1 MRIFVYGRLLT
12 DHISHLQNRPYLSS
26 ADRIKRLKAIDLLFN
41 LVLNIKPVG
50 FKESE
55 VHYLTE
61 FFIGRLSDSF
71 LIPCEVSQ
79 TLHLLV
85 SKWRIKDELVKRLC
99 IAIRQV
105 EMAQQSSE
113 IRFHFYKILGHL
125 LKHYL
130 AAVQSFAGEYTLI
143 FLQSVEGEKDP
154 RCLLLV
160 FDLFVFLNQNLDTSS
175 YEDDLFEVVSCYFP
189 IMYNPPKEVNKLH
202 ITKEN
207 LSAKLLV
214 CLTCNKQFA
223 VFLIHLLIDKFE
235 SPLEEVKIY
244 CYQALNRILEDA
256 DDFKLYAS
264 PMADFWSILKFD
276 CLKKRSKATMEIHG
290 HVERCLKLLTRVY
303 ALNDDLI
310 RKWFKMILNDLEACL
325 FNLDLNCYLPSTQT
339 LSAVSSVYTRYFTTI
354 SRLIIANAIHNYNAN
369 EHNSKRRVEALQ
381 SLYVFGEEID
391 KERDEFELDADEF
404 NDHQTLL
411 SKISLEKIALLKAQ
425 EDLESV
431 FDHVICFLF
440 KLPQANVEDD
450 ERLNGLITLK
460 RLLSLDILDL
470 DLTKYLNE
478 LFKLIKNYRE
488 PKYSAEL
495 FTTLEHFNQN
505 NCDLVQQSLTPGILA
520 ELTSSSSPIYFVKL
534 LQFCCRSLSLEQEK
548 QFVGYSLD
556 CFRSERTPADLIE
569 SICSTLKCHIQ
580 TGRTNAPFLGLF
592 FDGLLQP
599 LVDRLLKQ
607 ACDNRTA
614 VANQESMFGLIS
626 EVCRHLDDEKA
637 KQIQTFIFVLFSS
650 ESKVPSK
657 SCFLNF
663 SVSLD
668 SDNLLLLKLM
678 ESMLRGLRISGQ
690 DRAELRLVYTK
701 LFDKLIVTK
710 DLAVFQTL
718 INLIEICTAK
728 FEQTKP
734 IVSSL
739 AYVND
744 VYQDQALRVRY
755 LLVKFYASIV
765 KAFLTIG
772 SDQCQ
777 AIVKKLIAVLMK
789 EKNLDICKQV
799 VIGIKYIHD
808 PDEKLLTEA
817 NHVRCKSFLNQ
828 RFYYLII
835 PLLLKEYN
843 YLESE
848 DALNDLTL
856 IESEEQSKDE
866 YRKLTRSESES
877 SASTSKRAYSR
888 RDTDSFVV
896 KMITN
901 IESKIAAEKENEGQM
916 SNGSPA
922 NAKKPKIM
930 ADGVDD
936 PVKHTLNLRKNL
948 ISNAIILQINY
959 LPKAMIK
966 IELKKLQKIIVQNSL
981 NLNILSDCDVL
992 VNNQIDFLKLILE
1005 FNSKLLEDKIVNL
1018 VNFLCQYLG
1027 LNGTNMHVRCQILN
1041 CLELMA
1047 SNLNPV
1053 ELIKFKLDIIGQL
1066 RAMLDHKK
1074 RLVRYAAVSAINKWV
1089 TLGQPV

>member
-1 MRIFVYGRLLT
+1 M
-12 DHISHLQNRPYLSS
+12 
-26 ADRIKRLKAIDLLFN
+26 
-41 LVLNIKPVG
+41 
-50 FKESE
+50 
-55 VHYLTE
+55 HYLTE
-61 FFIGRLSDSF
+61 FFTGRLSDSF
-71 LIPCEVSQ
+71 LIPSEVSR

-85 SKWRIKDELVKRLC
+85 SKWRVKDELVKQLC

-130 AAVQSFAGEYTLI
+130 PAVQSFAGEYILV

-160 FDLFVFLNQNLDTSS
+160 FDLFVFLNQNLDTTG

-207 LSAKLLV
+207 LSDKLLL

-223 VFLIHLLIDKFE
+223 AFLIHLLIDKFE

-256 DDFKLYAS
+256 DDFKIYAS
-264 PMADFWSILKFD
+264 PMADFWNILKFD
-276 CLKKRSKATMEIHG
+276 CLKKRSTSTQQLHA

-303 ALNDDLI
+303 ALNDDLV
-310 RKWFKMILNDLEACL
+310 RKWFKMLLNDLEACL
-325 FNLDLNCYLPSTQT
+325 FNLDLNCYLPSTAT

-354 SRLIIANAIHNYNAN
+354 ARLIIANAIHNHETN

-391 KERDEFELDADEF
+391 KERDDFELDADEF

-411 SKISLEKIALLKAQ
+411 SKISLEKIELLKEQ

-440 KLPQANVEDD
+440 KLLQANLEDE
-450 ERLNGLITLK
+450 ERVNGLITLR

-470 DLTKYLNE
+470 DLTKYLGE
-478 LFKLIKNYRE
+478 LFTLIKNYRE

-505 NCDLVQQSLTPGILA
+505 HCDLVQQSLTPGILA

-534 LQFCCRSLSLEQEK
+534 LQSCCRSLSLEQEK

-556 CFRSERTPADLIE
+556 AFNSERTPADLIE
-569 SICSTLKCHIQ
+569 SICSTLKCHVQ
-580 TGRTNAPFLGLF
+580 ASRTNAPFLDLF

-599 LVDRLLKQ
+599 LVNRLLKR
-607 ACDNRTA
+607 ACDKKTA
-614 VANQESMFGLIS
+614 VANQETMFGLIS
-626 EVCRHLDDEKA
+626 EVCRQLDDEKA
-637 KQIQTFIFVLFSS
+637 KQIQTFIFVLFTS
-650 ESKVPSK
+650 ETKVPSK
-657 SCFLNF
+657 QSCFLNF
-663 SVSLD
+663 SVPLD

-678 ESMLRGLRISGQ
+678 ESMLRGLRIVGQ
-690 DRAELRLVYTK
+690 DREELRLVYTK

-710 DLAVFQTL
+710 DLAAFQTL
-718 INLIEICTAK
+718 ISLIEICTAK
-728 FEQTKP
+728 FEATKS
-734 IVSSL
+734 ILSSL
-739 AYVND
+739 AYVNE

-765 KAFLTIG
+765 KAFLTVG
-772 SDQCQ
+772 NDQCQ
-777 AIVKKLIAVLMK
+777 AIVKKLITVLMK

-799 VIGIKYIHD
+799 VVGIKYIHD
-808 PDEKLLTEA
+808 PDENLTEA

-848 DALNDLTL
+848 QALNDLTL
-856 IESEEQSKDE
+856 IESEEQSELE

-877 SASTSKRAYSR
+877 APTSKRAYAR

-901 IESKIAAEKENEGQM
+901 IESKIAAEKENEVTT

-922 NAKKPKIM
+922 NTKKPKIM
-930 ADGVDD
+930 ADGGDD
-936 PVKHTLNLRKNL
+936 PVKHSLNLRKNL

-959 LPKAMIK
+959 LPKPMIK
-966 IELKKLQKIIVQNSL
+966 IELKKLQKIIVQSSL

-992 VNNQIDFLKLILE
+992 VGNQIDFLKLILE

-1018 VNFLCQYLG
+1018 VNFLCQYL
-1027 LNGTNMHVRCQILN
+1027 NGTNMHVKCRILN

-1053 ELIKFKLDIIGQL
+1053 ELIKFKLDVIGQL

-1074 RLVRYAAVSAINKWV
+1074 RLVRYAAVSAVNKWV

>member
-1 MRIFVYGRLLT
+1 M
-12 DHISHLQNRPYLSS
+12 
-26 ADRIKRLKAIDLLFN
+26 
-41 LVLNIKPVG
+41 LNIKPSG
-50 FKESE
+50 FKDTE
-55 VHYLTE
+55 VHYLTD

-71 LIPCEVSQ
+71 LIPSEISQ

-85 SKWRIKDELVKRLC
+85 SKWAIKDELVKQLC

-105 EMAQQSSE
+105 EMSQQSSE
-113 IRFHFYKILGHL
+113 IRFHFYKILGHV

-130 AAVQSFAGEYTLI
+130 AAVRSFAGEYILI

-154 RCLLLV
+154 RCLLLI
-160 FDLFVFLNQNLDTSS
+160 FDLFVFLNQHLDTAS

-202 ITKEN
+202 ITKED
-207 LSAKLLV
+207 LSSKLLL

-223 VFLIHLLIDKFE
+223 PFLIHLLIDKFE

-244 CYQALNRILEDA
+244 CFQVLNKILEDA
-256 DDFKLYAS
+256 DDFKIYAS
-264 PMADFWSILKFD
+264 PMADFWNIVKFD
-276 CLKKRSKATMEIHG
+276 CLKKRTSSNLQILD
-290 HVERCLKLLTRVY
+290 HVERCLKLLTKVY
-303 ALNDDLI
+303 GLNDDLV

-325 FNLDLNCYLPSTQT
+325 FNLDLNCYLPATQT
-339 LSAVSSVYTRYFTTI
+339 LSAISSVYTKYFTTI
-354 SRLIIANAIHNYNAN
+354 SRLIISNAIHNYGAN
-369 EHNSKRRVEALQ
+369 EHNSKRKVEALQ

-391 KERDEFELDADEF
+391 KEKDEFELDADEF
-404 NDHQTLL
+404 NEHQTLL
-411 SKISLEKIALLKAQ
+411 SKISLEKIALLKEY

-440 KLPQANVEDD
+440 GTVQTSLADD
-450 ERLNGLITLK
+450 ERLNGLITLR

-478 LFKLIKNYRE
+478 LFKLIKSYRE

-505 NCDLVQQSLTPGILA
+505 NCDLVQQSLVPGILA

-534 LQFCCRSLSLEQEK
+534 LQFCFRSLSLEQEK

-556 CFRSERTPADLIE
+556 AFKRPQTPADLIE
-569 SICSTLKCHIQ
+569 SICNTLRCHIQ
-580 TGRTNAPFLGLF
+580 TRQTNAAFLSLF
-592 FDGLLQP
+592 VDGLLQP
-599 LVDRLLKQ
+599 LVDRILKE
-607 ACDNRTA
+607 ACDHRTTI
-614 VANQESMFGLIS
+614 ANQETLLVLIT
-626 EVCRHLDDEKA
+626 EVCRQLDDEKA
-637 KQIQTFIFVLFSS
+637 KQIQQFIFVLFTS
-650 ESKVPSK
+650 ETQVPSNQRGNQ
-657 SCFLNF
+657 CFLNF
-663 SVSLD
+663 SISLNN
-668 SDNLLLLKLM
+668 DNLLFLKLM
-678 ESMLRGLRISGQ
+678 ESMLRSLKITSE
-690 DRAELRLVYTK
+690 DREQLRLVYTK

-734 IVSSL
+734 IINSL
-739 AYVND
+739 PHVND
-744 VYQDQALRVRY
+744 VYPDQALRIRY
-755 LLVKFYASIV
+755 LLVKFYVSIV
-765 KAFLTIG
+765 KSFLTVG
-772 SDQCQ
+772 NDQCQ
-777 AIVKKLIAVLMK
+777 AIVKKLITVLMK

-808 PDEKLLTEA
+808 LDENLSEA
-817 NHVRCKSFLNQ
+817 NHVACRSFLNQ

-848 DALNDLTL
+848 AALNDLTL
-856 IESEEQSKDE
+856 IESEQESKDE
-866 YRKLTRSESES
+866 YRKLTRSESECS
-877 SASTSKRAYSR
+877 STKRAYAR

-901 IESKIAAEKENEGQM
+901 IESKIAAEKENESQTN
-916 SNGSPA
+916 NGSPA
-922 NAKKPKIM
+922 ATKKPKIM
-930 ADGVDD
+930 ADDGDD
-936 PVKHTLNLRKNL
+936 PVKQSLNLRKNL

-959 LPKAMIK
+959 LPKPMIK
-966 IELKKLQKIIVQNSL
+966 IELKKLQKIILANSL
-981 NLNILSDCDVL
+981 NLNVLADCDAL
-992 VNNQIDFLKLILE
+992 INNQIDFLKLILE

-1018 VNFLCQYLG
+1018 INFLSQYLG
-1027 LNGTNMHVRCQILN
+1027 LRESNMHAKCRILN

-1053 ELIKFKLDIIGQL
+1053 ELIKFKLDVIGQL
-1066 RAMLDHKK
+1066 RVMLDHKK
-1074 RLVRYAAVSAINKWV
+1074 RLVRYAAVSAINKWI